1 VLGVEA
7 SQTEEQ
13 VLLPSTVHP
22 AQQASKQLERILG
35 PMHFHQ
41 QRDSKVEW
49 VPANAC
55 ESRGE

>member
-1 VLGVEA
+1 MLGVEA

-13 VLLPSTVHP
+13 VLLSSTVHP
-22 AQQASKQLERILG
+22 GKQAVKQLQHILG

-41 QRDSKVEW
+41 QRDSKLEW